1 MSESL
6 NFLFFSPKFIGQN
19 WHFFS
24 LGGPISKPGM
34 SESLN
39 FLVIPIPIPP
49 LVIPIPI
56 PIPPSKILVIPVP
69 IPIPLKSSYAIFR
82 LYNV

>member
-1 MSESL
+1 M
-6 NFLFFSPKFIGQN
+6 
-19 WHFFS
+19 
-24 LGGPISKPGM
+24 
-34 SESLN
+34 
-39 FLVIPIPIPP
+39 IPIPILIPP

-56 PIPPSKILVIPVP
+56 LPSQILVIPVP